1 MAIDLCDLVNI
12 LDKNCPLKTLEIAFQ
27 SFSDFKIFLGKK
39 TGQTRQVARPIGTS
53 VIRQWLKNIPILRT

>member
-39 TGQTRQVARPIGTS
+39 TQTRQVAHLIGAS
-53 VIRQWLKNIPILRT
+53 VIRR